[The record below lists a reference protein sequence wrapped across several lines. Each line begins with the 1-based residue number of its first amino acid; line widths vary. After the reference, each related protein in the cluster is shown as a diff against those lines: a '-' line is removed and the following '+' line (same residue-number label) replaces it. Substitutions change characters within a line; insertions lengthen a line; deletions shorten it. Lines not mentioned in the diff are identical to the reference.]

1 MKKGKFNKS
10 GHTEVITN
18 TEQSLSEVVLIRMVL
33 CLVIFFFF
41 VSAHFKLETQGRWCY
56 MTREK

>member
-1 MKKGKFNKS
+1 MKKKKFNKS

-33 CLVIFFFF
+33 CLFFFF
-41 VSAHFKLETQGRWCY
+41 FLSLLILNLRHRADGAI
-56 MTREK
+56 